1 MPWAK
6 QLFDWKEGLVWAGGL
21 VLLAVIAVMLF
32 FAATW
37 TLRGAAVVVVLDP
50 CANPECQEKPV
61 RYCDSCDCHVCVD
74 CSTHFEAHECSA
86 GETTQCDRCRLGAWD
101 PQ

>member
-37 TLRGAAVVVVLDP
+37 TLRGAAVVVLWP
-50 CANPECQEKPV
+50 CANPECHEKPV
-61 RYCDSCDCHVCVD
+61 RYCDECDCHVCVN
-74 CSTHFEAHECSA
+74 CSAHFEAHECSA